1 MAGPK
6 SATEIMM
13 LHDAARRRDV
23 AIAAGI
29 RESLYG
35 ESPIFK
41 WMNQSAWTS
50 QYLNDPISKGPDM
63 SKFTEW
69 LMEMYPKTEDYV
81 YIHGLRTEGKTS
93 KRELYLRIKP
103 DPQAFLEQMKE
114 FDKMMKEED

>member
-23 AIAAGI
+23 ATAAGI

-81 YIHGLRTEGKTS
+81 YIRGTFETQTQHYRD
-93 KRELYLRIKP
+93 LYLRIKP

-114 FDKMMKEED
+114 FDEMMKEV